1 MINLQLP
8 AVINDGD
15 YFLEAGELAFSDMQ
29 VSAPFFQ
36 LQCGEAWIRPAWTD

>member
-8 AVINDGD
+8 AVINDGG

-29 VSAPFFQ
+29 VSTLFSA
-36 LQCGEAWIRPAWTD
+36 AVR